1 MSKFYGEVEGNRGVG
16 SRVGTIESGLRS
28 SAQSS
33 DGSIVIK
40 LHYEDD
46 ELMVE
51 VGTMAW
57 SASDFKRPN
66 WWGTFEEFDT
76 MLRKDTCEKH
86 AGKEV

>member
-1 MSKFYGEVEGNRGVG
+1 MSKFYGEVEGHRGTG
-16 SRVGTIESGLRS
+16 SRIGTIESGIRS

-40 LHYEDD
+40 LHYEGD

-57 SASDFKRPN
+57 SASNFKRPN
-66 WWGTFEEFDT
+66 WWGTFKEFDEL
-76 MLRKDTCEKH
+76 LRRDTCMKNW
-86 AGKEV
+86 